1 MASKTAELRE
11 LTDDQLLERAES
23 AKEELFNLRFQ
34 LATGQL
40 DDSSSIK
47 KTRHEIARIATV
59 MRERDIEAA
68 QLAAMDA
75 GPDSPEMDAEARAP
89 GTEARDEPGT
99 ERER

>member
-11 LTDDQLLERAES
+11 LTDEQLLERAES

-47 KTRHEIARIATV
+47 KVRHEIARIATV
-59 MRERDIEAA
+59 MGERD
-68 QLAAMDA
+68 L
-75 GPDSPEMDAEARAP
+75 EARL
-89 GTEARDEPGT
+89 EALAVAAEPPAEPGT
-99 ERER
+99 ESER

>member
-47 KTRHEIARIATV
+47 KIRHEIARIATL
-59 MRERDIEAA
+59 MRQRDIEED
-68 QLAAMDA
+68 L
-75 GPDSPEMDAEARAP
+75 EARAVAAEA
-89 GTEARDEPGT
+89 GTEPGT
-99 ERER
+99 EPGEEPGTEPRTEMEQ

>member
-11 LTDDQLLERAES
+11 LTDEQLVERAES

-47 KTRHEIARIATV
+47 KVRHEIARIATV
-59 MRERDIEAA
+59 MRERDIAVAVAA
-68 QLAAMDA
+68 
-75 GPDSPEMDAEARAP
+75 AEQASAEPR
-89 GTEARDEPGT
+89 TEEQ
-99 ERER
+99 

>member
-11 LTDDQLLERAES
+11 LTDGQLLERAES

-47 KTRHEIARIATV
+47 KVRHEIARIATV
-59 MRERDIEAA
+59 MRQRDIEAA
-68 QLAAMDA
+68 VT
-75 GPDSPEMDAEARAP
+75 DAEAGAA
-89 GTEARDEPGT
+89 GTESGT
-99 ERER
+99 ESER

>member
-47 KTRHEIARIATV
+47 KTRHEIARIATL
-59 MRERDIEAA
+59 MRQRDIEAD
-68 QLAAMDA
+68 L
-75 GPDSPEMDAEARAP
+75 EARAVAADA
-89 GTEARDEPGT
+89 GAEPGT
-99 ERER
+99 EPGGEPGTETKQ

>member
-11 LTDDQLLERAES
+11 LTDEQLLERAES

-47 KTRHEIARIATV
+47 KIRHEIARIATV
-59 MRERDIEAA
+59 IRQRDIEEARA
-68 QLAAMDA
+68 AAMDA
-75 GPDSPEMDAEARAP
+75 EAGNETGDENGDEQGPR
-89 GTEARDEPGT
+89 TEKKR
-99 ERER
+99 

>member
-11 LTDDQLLERAES
+11 LTDDQLIERAES

-47 KTRHEIARIATV
+47 KIRHEIARIATL
-59 MRERDIEAA
+59 MRQRDIEAD
-68 QLAAMDA
+68 L
-75 GPDSPEMDAEARAP
+75 EARAVAA
-89 GTEARDEPGT
+89 EASTEPGT
-99 ERER
+99 EPGEEPGTETKQ

>member
-11 LTDDQLLERAES
+11 LTDEQLIERAES

-47 KTRHEIARIATV
+47 KTRHEIARIATL
-59 MRERDIEAA
+59 MRQRDLEAA
-68 QLAAMDA
+68 RGTAMDA
-75 GPDSPEMDAEARAP
+75 EPDARR
-89 GTEARDEPGT
+89 TDDVEPGT
-99 ERER
+99 GSEL

>member
-11 LTDDQLLERAES
+11 LTDEQLLERAES

-47 KTRHEIARIATV
+47 KVRHEIARIATL
-59 MRERDIEAA
+59 MSQRDIEAA
-68 QLAAMDA
+68 RAIAT
-75 GPDSPEMDAEARAP
+75 DAEAEAP
-89 GTEARDEPGT
+89 EEAPDEQGS
-99 ERER
+99 EQ